1 MKVVMKFAIL
11 AIGLAGCATQ
21 GTNSVNYT
29 KHEPKTISNEIIVN
43 QPYSQVWDKLVR
55 ELSKSFYVI
64 NNIDK
69 ESRIINLSFSTQSP
83 TEYVDCG
90 QTHRTYKQGNK
101 VESFDYNVADSSNFK
116 LAAPTQP
123 APAFSYYALISRN
136 ASLEGRS
143 NIYLAPLENDKAQ
156 TTVAVNTR
164 YMLTINMT
172 GEAYAQHVN
181 GNIFPQGSIP
191 HANPTIIAFNT
202 NKPTEHDFGAGVD
215 GVKVIATCFSNGK
228 LEQDVLQIL
237 KK

>member
-1 MKVVMKFAIL
+1 MKVALSFAIL

-21 GTNSVNYT
+21 GTNSRNYT

-69 ESRIINLSFSTQSP
+69 ESRIINLSFSSQSP
-83 TEYVDCG
+83 TDYVDCG
-90 QTHRTYKQGNK
+90 QAHRSYKHGDKTEN
-101 VESFDYNVADSSNFK
+101 FDYNVADSSAYK
-116 LAAPTQP
+116 YATGAQD
-123 APAFSYYALISRN
+123 AFSYFVKMRRN

-143 NIYLAPLENDKAQ
+143 NIYLAPLENDKNQ

-164 YMLTINMT
+164 YMLTLDAT
-172 GEAYAQHVN
+172 GEKYAQHVN
-181 GNIFPQGSIP
+181 GNIFSQGSIP
-191 HANPTIIAFNT
+191 HGHPTVISFNT
-202 NKPTEHDFGAGVD
+202 NNPTEHDFGVD
-215 GVKVIATCFSNGK
+215 SDGKVIVTCFSNGK

-237 KK
+237 QK

>member
-1 MKVVMKFAIL
+1 MKVVMSFAIL

-69 ESRIINLSFSTQSP
+69 ESRIINLSFSTQKP
-83 TEYVDCG
+83 TDYVDCG
-90 QTHRTYKQGNK
+90 QTQRTFKQGDKTEN
-101 VESFDYNVADSSNFK
+101 FDYNVADSSEYKFATPK
-116 LAAPTQP
+116 QE
-123 APAFSYYALISRN
+123 APAFSNFVIIRRN
-136 ASLEGRS
+136 VSLEGRS
-143 NIYLAPLENDKAQ
+143 NIYLAPLENDNAQ

-164 YMLTINMT
+164 YMLTLDTT
-172 GEAYAQHVN
+172 GEEYAQHVN
-181 GNIFPQGSIP
+181 GNIFRRGSIP
-191 HANPTIIAFNT
+191 HANPTVIAFNT
-202 NKPTEHDFGAGVD
+202 NNPTEHDFGVD
-215 GVKVIATCFSNGK
+215 NDGKVIVTCFSNGK